1 MGMRRL
7 TRLFLALAALIA
19 APQAVVHAA
28 NPQVSVVM
36 ELDAPLEP
44 GEWAWDDGGAR
55 AADPL
60 WVIVDIRRQQL
71 YVYRGGVEVGR
82 STLIYGADETPT
94 PFGTFAVLS
103 KVADKR
109 SRSYSNAPM
118 PWAIQLTKSWV
129 AIHGAEQMDPIYATH
144 GCIGVPPEF
153 ARTLFNHIRVGDR
166 VTITRGWMSDVYGR

>member
-1 MGMRRL
+1 MRRL
-7 TRLFLALAALIA
+7 ARLILLLCAIIPALSAPAQAAT
-19 APQAVVHAA
+19 
-28 NPQVSVVM
+28 PQVSMVM

-55 AADPL
+55 AGDPL

-82 STLIYGADETPT
+82 STLIYGADDTPT

-109 SRSYSNAPM
+109 SRSYNNAPM